1 MKEEFC
7 NNDVIN
13 EVSEKMD
20 VPKFLL
26 KKIESHWHSY
36 VQRVISS
43 GNFENVRIPYLVT
56 FEFNKKKM
64 DAINYSKAKKVNK
77 QQ

>member
-64 DAINYSKAKKVNK
+64 DAINYSKAKNVNK